1 MKFLKEIWNE
11 SDIIELHEYLN
22 TLDKVNSKE
31 RELRIL
37 NTSFSYIGVRNEP
50 LKKISKEIL
59 NGNYKS
65 FLNVNKPIYH
75 EDFMINGNIINK
87 IKDFNEFVG
96 YLDKYLEYADS
107 WAHTDIIK
115 FNIKNNEENYFN
127 LANKYLK
134 SDKTYVRR
142 MGVRILFNYCNN
154 SYTDKVFELIEN
166 LYDETEYY
174 VNMCISWLLC
184 DLMIK
189 SRDKTIKYMDN
200 HHLNKFVVNKMIS
213 KCRDSYRVSS
223 EDKELLTKYR
233 M

>member
-37 NTSFSYIGVRNEP
+37 NTSFLYIGVRNEP

-59 NGNYKS
+59 NGNYTS

-127 LANKYLK
+127 LAKKYLK

-154 SYTDKVFELIEN
+154 SYTDKVFELIDN

-200 HHLNKFVVNKMIS
+200 HNLNKFVVNKMIS

>member
-59 NGNYKS
+59 NSNYKS

-127 LANKYLK
+127 LAKKYLK

>member
-11 SDIIELHEYLN
+11 SNIIELHEYLN

-59 NGNYKS
+59 KGNYKG
-65 FLNVNKPIYH
+65 FLNVNTPIYH

-87 IKDFNEFVG
+87 IKDFNEFVK
-96 YLDKYLEYADS
+96 YLDEYLKYADS
-107 WAHTDIIK
+107 WAHTDVIK

-154 SYTDKVFELIEN
+154 SYTDKVFDLIN
-166 LYDETEYY
+166 QMYDEKEYY

-189 SRDKTIKYMDN
+189 SRDKTMKYMDN

-213 KCRDSYRVSS
+213 KCRDSYRVST
-223 EDKELLTKYR
+223 EDKELLIKYR

>member
-59 NGNYKS
+59 NSNYKS

-127 LANKYLK
+127 LAKKYLK

-154 SYTDKVFELIEN
+154 SYTDKVFELIDN

>member
-37 NTSFSYIGVRNEP
+37 NTSFLYIGVRNEP

-59 NGNYKS
+59 NGNYTS

-127 LANKYLK
+127 LAKKYLK

-154 SYTDKVFELIEN
+154 SYTDKVFELIDN